1 METTVG
7 EALAKAQ
14 EEYLGEVIGKYLE
27 ASASLKLAKAT
38 IIKYEQALAGYETQK
53 EQVREAQAEL
63 KAMSTNKDAFE
74 DQNTDL
80 LAALSAIKGEVANL
94 KTALQMERENALI
107 WKEKFEATRPKKR
120 GRPPKK

>member
-1 METTVG
+1 METTVV

-14 EEYLGEVIGKYLE
+14 EEYLGEIIGKYLE
-27 ASASLKLAKAT
+27 AAAGLKVARAT
-38 IIKYEQALAGYETQK
+38 IAQYEQALAGYETQK

-74 DQNTDL
+74 EQNTDL
-80 LAALSAIKGEVANL
+80 LAALSTIKGEVANL

>member
-1 METTVG
+1 MEPTIV

-27 ASASLKLAKAT
+27 AAASLKVAKAT
-38 IIKYEQALAGYETQK
+38 IAKCEQALAGHQAQK
-53 EQVREAQAEL
+53 EQVREAQAAL

-74 DQNTDL
+74 EQNTDL
-80 LAALSAIKGEVANL
+80 LAALNTIKGEVANL
-94 KTALQMERENALI
+94 KTALQMERENSLM
-107 WKEKFEATRPKKR
+107 WKEKFEATRPRKR

>member
-1 METTVG
+1 METTVV

-27 ASASLKLAKAT
+27 ASASLKVAGAT
-38 IIKYEQALAGYETQK
+38 IAKYEQALAGYEAQK
-53 EQVREAQAEL
+53 EQVKEAQAQL

-74 DQNTDL
+74 EQNNDL
-80 LAALSAIKGEVANL
+80 LAALSTIRGEVANL
-94 KTALQMERENALI
+94 KTALQMERENALN
-107 WKEKFEATRPKKR
+107 WKEKFQATRPKKR

>member
-1 METTVG
+1 METTVV

-27 ASASLKLAKAT
+27 VAASLKVARAT
-38 IIKYEQALAGYETQK
+38 IAQYEQALAGYETQK

-74 DQNTDL
+74 EQNTDL
-80 LAALSAIKGEVANL
+80 LAALSAIKGEVASL
-94 KTALQMERENALI
+94 KTALQMERENGLV
-107 WKEKFEATRPKKR
+107 WKEKFQATRPKKR